1 MNLNDLFHK
10 INESAAELDF
20 VTARTYIEENIEI
33 LENNRQHLKNNARD
47 LFDFIK
53 SQLNGGINPLGRK
66 ELSIINTVNTYATK
80 FDVRGMKFLIKENAS
95 LFIRTDIIPYLNA
108 DAKILLSGMGAINQ
122 T

>member
-1 MNLNDLFHK
+1 MNLNDLFQK

-33 LENNRQHLKNNARD
+33 LEKNRQYLKNNARD

-66 ELSIINTVNTYATK
+66 ELATINTINTYAAK
-80 FDVRGMKFLIKENAS
+80 FDLRGMKYLLKENAP

-108 DAKILLSGMGAINQ
+108 DAKILLNGMGAINQ
-122 T
+122 N